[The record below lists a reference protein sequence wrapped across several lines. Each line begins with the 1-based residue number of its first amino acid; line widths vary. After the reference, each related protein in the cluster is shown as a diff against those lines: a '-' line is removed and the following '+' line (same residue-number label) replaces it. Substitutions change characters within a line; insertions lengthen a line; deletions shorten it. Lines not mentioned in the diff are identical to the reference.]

1 MDYALPERVPGL
13 GEYVI
18 RTDRLDLSEGEISQI
33 HRSLT
38 TIEASFRSMKSELG
52 LRPNYHKVDR
62 NMEAH
67 IFITILA
74 YHMLA
79 ATSAKLEVA
88 GIYHEW
94 KTIRNT
100 LSSHT
105 RVSSSFRSKDN
116 HIIQLRGT
124 TVANIKQIKIYNA
137 LTMKHDL
144 LGKQKLKTPL
154 TTTNKNV
161 PGKCSAEKFNKN

>member
-1 MDYALPERVPGL
+1 
-13 GEYVI
+13 
-18 RTDRLDLSEGEISQI
+18 
-33 HRSLT
+33 
-38 TIEASFRSMKSELG
+38 
-52 LRPNYHKVDR
+52 
-62 NMEAH
+62 MEAH
-67 IFITILA
+67 IFIAILA